1 MDKILI
7 EVYAPILGR
16 SFDIFIP
23 QESQMFEVL
32 DLVKKAIADMSDGLF
47 AANESTALCN
57 RNDGT
62 ILNINLPVYELGLH
76 NGSKLILI

>member
-1 MDKILI
+1 MDKILV
-7 EVYAPILGR
+7 EVYAPILGK

-32 DLVKKAIADMSDGLF
+32 DLVKKAISDMSDGLF
-47 AANESTALCN
+47 TANESTALCK
-57 RNDGT
+57 RADGT
-62 ILNINLPVYELGLH
+62 ILNINMSVYELGLH

>member
-1 MDKILI
+1 MDKILV
-7 EVYAPILGR
+7 EVYAPILGK

-32 DLVKKAIADMSDGLF
+32 DLVKKAVSDMSDGLF
-47 AANESTALCN
+47 AANESTALCS
-57 RNDGT
+57 RADGT
-62 ILNINLPVYELGLH
+62 ILNINLSVYELGLH

>member
-7 EVYAPILGR
+7 EVYAPILGK
-16 SFDIFIP
+16 SFDVFIP
-23 QESQMFEVL
+23 QECQMFEIL
-32 DLVKKAIADMSDGLF
+32 ELIKKAVSDMSDGIF

-57 RNDGT
+57 RSDGT
-62 ILNINLPVYELGLH
+62 ILNINLSAYELGLH